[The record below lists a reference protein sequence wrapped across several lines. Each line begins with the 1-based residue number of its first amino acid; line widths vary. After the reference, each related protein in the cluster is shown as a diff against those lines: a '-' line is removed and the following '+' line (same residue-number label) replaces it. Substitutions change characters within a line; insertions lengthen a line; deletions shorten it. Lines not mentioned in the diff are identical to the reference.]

1 MPWDRLAIVL
11 GVLLVMGG
19 VGAVAVWWVQ
29 GNRKLWEQRDI
40 RGLMRRRR
48 ALWRSGGLVIGVVL
62 LAVAVAGDAYVYARG
77 GVLAP

>member
-62 LAVAVAGDAYVYARG
+62 LAVAVAGAAYVYARG